1 MKKAKIAAALVLAL
15 ASIAATSVTQASV
28 ISIYNT
34 GVDNDGHILANG
46 AAELHYQLVS
56 APAGVTLTDKI
67 LAGEFPADGVWV
79 HGSTVS
85 QWITPNTTSGN
96 GPAGIYDY
104 RLTFSL
110 ADISGATL
118 TGKFAADDSAR
129 ISLNG
134 LDTGN
139 VVNGFGAFTSF
150 SILSGFQVGL
160 NTLDFIVTNGGGPTG
175 LRVEATNAKV
185 PEPTTVALLGLGLL
199 GFAASRR
206 KSAKSKNA

>member
-1 MKKAKIAAALVLAL
+1 MRMYKHDRLW
-15 ASIAATSVTQASV
+15 TFCPQASV
-28 ISIYNT
+28 INIYNT
-34 GVDNDGHILANG
+34 GIDNDGHILANG

-129 ISLNG
+129 IRLNG

-139 VVNGFGAFTSF
+139 AVNGFGAFTSF
-150 SILSGFQVGL
+150 SIASGFQVGL
-160 NTLDFIVTNGGGPTG
+160 NTLDFIVSNAGNSSNPTG

>member
-1 MKKAKIAAALVLAL
+1 MKKVKIAAALIFAL
-15 ASIAATSVTQASV
+15 VSITATSVTQASV

-34 GVDNDGHILANG
+34 GVDNDGHVLANG

-67 LAGEFPADGVWV
+67 LAGVSPANSTWV

-85 QWITPNTTSGN
+85 QWITPNTTSGS
-96 GPAGIYDY
+96 GPVGTYDY

-110 ADISGATL
+110 DDILGATL
-118 TGKFAADDSAR
+118 TGKFAADDNAK
-129 ISLNG
+129 ILLNG
-134 LDTGN
+134 VDTKNAATGYA
-139 VVNGFGAFTSF
+139 AFSSF
-150 SILSGFQVGL
+150 SIVSGFQVGS
-160 NTLDFIVTNGGGPTG
+160 NTLDFLVSNSGGGSTG

-199 GFAASRR
+199 GVAASRR
-206 KSAKSKNA
+206 KAAKK

>member
-1 MKKAKIAAALVLAL
+1 MYKHDRLW
-15 ASIAATSVTQASV
+15 TFCPQASV
-28 ISIYNT
+28 INIYNT
-34 GVDNDGHILANG
+34 GIDNDGHILANG

-85 QWITPNTTSGN
+85 QWITPNTTSGD

-110 ADISGATL
+110 SSQDISGATL

-129 ISLNG
+129 IRLNG

-139 VVNGFGAFTSF
+139 AVNGFAHSLLF
-150 SILSGFQVGL
+150 LLLAGF
-160 NTLDFIVTNGGGPTG
+160 
-175 LRVEATNAKV
+175 
-185 PEPTTVALLGLGLL
+185 
-199 GFAASRR
+199 
-206 KSAKSKNA
+206 KSV